1 MNIGRSLL
9 IGVVAVVLVWL
20 LGRIVCRTAALVRWH
35 RAKRPKLQRS
45 LPALVLPMVL
55 WCAPLLVLCQGL
67 SRSMPVGE
75 GELKTVRGSVVEYQT
90 GSEKTSRYGPRR
102 TYLAGLYLEGDSA
115 CYYLPG
121 SGFDPEETLIQMGPE
136 PVTVQYGVERTGARQ
151 IYTLTTARGEAL
163 LTYERSADILWSEAV
178 LVLSCVGGVLLGG
191 VGWALRLPPLW
202 ITGPEGIE
210 KAATERK
217 KAGGLLL
224 CYYALLF
231 GVFLLPRA
239 SEPPHPLY
247 TTVELEGMA
256 QVNLPG
262 EWTQK
267 AGETDTWYYSQKDAG
282 LCIRLYDLGT
292 PQEVGWTEE
301 QWYEDVFA
309 SIRAFLLET
318 FLEPGTEEFFE
329 TWEPVRLPSGLS
341 GQITQGQGKS
351 TGGALDAFVAAAF
364 PETGCLVTFQVSSWS
379 MEWEE
384 LEAYTQHTILPLVP
398 YLEFTEQMADDP
410 LDCSSFSG
418 AGWDFFY
425 YNTLRMRSTAW
436 RVASASPKPVRR
448 IYPSPLGPK
457 PAPGVVTTLAWH
469 SSRSKNSQEPIPLG
483 VRAHT

>member
-35 RAKRPKLQRS
+35 RAKRPKLWRS
-45 LPALVLPMVL
+45 LTALVLPMVL

-67 SRSMPVGE
+67 SLSMPVGE
-75 GELKTVRGSVVEYQT
+75 GELKTVRGSVAEYQT
-90 GSEKTSRYGPRR
+90 GSEKTSRYGPKR

-121 SGFDPEETLIQMGPE
+121 NGFDPQEALTQMGPG

-151 IYTLTTARGEAL
+151 IYTLTTASGKEL
-163 LTYERSADILWSEAV
+163 LTYEVSANILWSEAV

-202 ITGPEGIE
+202 VTGPEEIE

-247 TTVELEGMA
+247 TTVELEERV

-267 AGETDTWYYSQKDAG
+267 EGETDTWYYSQKNAG

-301 QWYEDVFA
+301 LWYEDVFV

-318 FLEPGTEEFFE
+318 FLEPGTEDFFE
-329 TWEPVRLPSGLS
+329 TWEPVRIPSGLS
-341 GQITQGQGKS
+341 GRITQGQGKS
-351 TGGALDAFVAAAF
+351 KNGALNAFVAIAF
-364 PETGCLVTFQVSSWS
+364 PETGCLMTFQVSSWS

-384 LEAYTQHTILPLVP
+384 LEEYTQQDILPLVS
-398 YLEFTEQMADDP
+398 YIVFTQ
-410 LDCSSFSG
+410 
-418 AGWDFFY
+418 
-425 YNTLRMRSTAW
+425 
-436 RVASASPKPVRR
+436 
-448 IYPSPLGPK
+448 
-457 PAPGVVTTLAWH
+457 
-469 SSRSKNSQEPIPLG
+469 
-483 VRAHT
+483 